1 MSGDSTGLGI
11 ERPLYHEKVSDS
23 LDFWAEVRV
32 NAGPSPQG
40 AHAMTTVLTEAE
52 LAARWCISPKTL
64 ERWRSKQTGP
74 EYLKFGKH
82 VRYPLEAV
90 ADYESQTRT
99 NVVLTGADEILRFLE
114 QTGPAT
120 IDQIRAAC
128 LGGKKSHYQ
137 IKTRLY
143 RLARATPPKVK
154 VSLVCLDPNSTV
166 TTAIYSICTDDGQ
179 P

>member
-1 MSGDSTGLGI
+1 
-11 ERPLYHEKVSDS
+11 
-23 LDFWAEVRV
+23 
-32 NAGPSPQG
+32 
-40 AHAMTTVLTEAE
+40 MTTVLTEAE

-74 EYLKFGKH
+74 EYLKFGKQ

-99 NVVLTGADEILRFLE
+99 NVVLTGADEILLYLE

-120 IDQIRAAC
+120 VDQIRAAC
-128 LGGKKSHYQ
+128 LGGKKSRYQ
-137 IKTRLY
+137 IQTHLY

-154 VSLVCLDPNSTV
+154 IAEVCLDPDSIDM
-166 TTAIYSICTDDGQ
+166 TAIYSICTADGQ
-179 P
+179 

>member
-1 MSGDSTGLGI
+1 
-11 ERPLYHEKVSDS
+11 
-23 LDFWAEVRV
+23 
-32 NAGPSPQG
+32 
-40 AHAMTTVLTEAE
+40 MTTVLTEAE

-82 VRYPLEAV
+82 VRYPLATVE
-90 ADYESQTRT
+90 DYENQIRT
-99 NVVLTGADEILRFLE
+99 NVAFKGANEILLYLE
-114 QTGPAT
+114 QTGQAT
-120 IDQIRAAC
+120 VDQIRDAC

-143 RLARATPPKVK
+143 RLARATPPKVQ

-166 TTAIYSICTDDGQ
+166 TTAIYSICTGDG
-179 P
+179 